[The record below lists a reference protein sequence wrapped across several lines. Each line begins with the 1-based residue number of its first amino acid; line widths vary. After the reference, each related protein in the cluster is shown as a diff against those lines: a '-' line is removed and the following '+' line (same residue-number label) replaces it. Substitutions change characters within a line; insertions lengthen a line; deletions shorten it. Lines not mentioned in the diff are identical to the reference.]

1 MSDSGKA
8 ENKTKTTTPPHPPL
22 KRGEE
27 LNFVQKSK

>member
-8 ENKTKTTTPPHPPL
+8 ENKTKTTTPPPPL